1 VEANVNLKE
10 RLRHLAFTSAN
21 DRRFGR
27 TTLVAKLVKEADGVM
42 LAHNHDYARDLQRKF
57 GVTAKSIDLNLQGIN
72 GPFFFDH
79 FAIETLLLRAANKI
93 EEVEK
98 ENEELKQVIE
108 NAKKA
113 LGVLDGRS
121 SNGF

>member
-1 VEANVNLKE
+1 VNLKE
-10 RLRHLAFTSAN
+10 RLRHLAFTSAK
-21 DRRFGR
+21 DRQFGR
-27 TTLVAKLVKEADGVM
+27 TTLVAKLVKETDGVM

-57 GVTAKSIDLNLQGIN
+57 GVTAKSIDLNLEGFN

-79 FAIETLLLRAANKI
+79 FAIETLLFRAANKI

-98 ENEELKQVIE
+98 ENAELKKMIE

-121 SNGF
+121 SDGF